1 MRMVDVIGGGPG
13 SPAIAR
19 AKIAGNV
26 WSRFWGLMLRGSLP
40 EGEGLIIDPCYSV
53 HTLFMRFPID
63 VVFLDRENRVLKVAE
78 NLRPFRASIG
88 RGARKVLEL
97 PAGSARRAGVRVGDV
112 MTIKRDA

>member
-1 MRMVDVIGGGPG
+1 MRTVDVIGGEPG
-13 SPAIAR
+13 SPVIAR
-19 AKIAGNV
+19 ANVARNV

-63 VVFLDRENRVLKVAE
+63 VIFLDRENRVLKVAE

-112 MTIKRDA
+112 MAIGEDA